1 MKTLCLSK
9 ENIIIFLVI
18 QPMTDIMITFLTV
31 KDIFLYMYYEYYL
44 IQLSK
49 RLIVAFC
56 FNFGQKIQI

>member
-1 MKTLCLSK
+1 MLSK
-9 ENIIIFLVI
+9 ENIIIFLVM
-18 QPMTDIMITFLTV
+18 QPVTDIMITFLTV
-31 KDIFLYMYYEYYL
+31 NDIFLYMYYEYYL

>member
-9 ENIIIFLVI
+9 ENIIIFLVM
-18 QPMTDIMITFLTV
+18 QPMTDIMITFLTL

>member
-9 ENIIIFLVI
+9 ENINIFLVM

-31 KDIFLYMYYEYYL
+31 KDIFLYMYYEYNL